1 MGDVEGQYFEC
12 DGVAVESELFIFRE
26 YIIVDGDAQGVAGVV
41 DGEVRDADDHD
52 LWGKGGGFL
61 PGGAFA
67 LAGQGFFA
75 LEGAVGHDGI
85 VVGRGDME
93 VQCGFIGRMVYAG
106 EPVVGAVGPVVA
118 EEAPATELVV
128 RDDETIC
135 GNTLVADGI
144 AMLAKGGAAGME
156 KEPFGFLCKAD
167 VFFTFFDRRYV
178 HAFSC
183 GVWGSEVE
191 GEFRG
196 VGVEAEG
203 DHGAAADIVV
213 AVVHFQGKIV
223 MKDIDGRVIGLS
235 GQPGAEQ
242 GEEDTEQ
249 ERFVAHGLEFALNIP
264 ICAIFIAQ
272 LSALVSEYLNCPSW
286 VHRLPSIYKLL
297 VSFAVATIIS
307 VCLMP
312 VRMENM
318 TRVMIGWDCFS
329 VCMIIISGVIFSTM
343 RPRQI
348 RVLAKQEDAGRI
360 VVFFIVLV
368 AILGSLMGVLLLL
381 QNKGIWLLG
390 KGLETMVYLT
400 GVACSWVLLHIMFAY
415 RYALLYYGD
424 HPLDP
429 DTHTVGLQIPNE
441 LWPDY
446 LDFCYFSFVIGMTFQ
461 VSDIEI
467 SSRQIRRVALVHGML
482 SFLFNTVI
490 VALTINVVVDLKT

>member
-1 MGDVEGQYFEC
+1 V
-12 DGVAVESELFIFRE
+12 
-26 YIIVDGDAQGVAGVV
+26 
-41 DGEVRDADDHD
+41 
-52 LWGKGGGFL
+52 GG
-61 PGGAFA
+61 
-67 LAGQGFFA
+67 
-75 LEGAVGHDGI
+75 
-85 VVGRGDME
+85 
-93 VQCGFIGRMVYAG
+93 
-106 EPVVGAVGPVVA
+106 
-118 EEAPATELVV
+118 
-128 RDDETIC
+128 
-135 GNTLVADGI
+135 
-144 AMLAKGGAAGME
+144 
-156 KEPFGFLCKAD
+156 
-167 VFFTFFDRRYV
+167 
-178 HAFSC
+178 
-183 GVWGSEVE
+183 
-191 GEFRG
+191 
-196 VGVEAEG
+196 
-203 DHGAAADIVV
+203 
-213 AVVHFQGKIV
+213 
-223 MKDIDGRVIGLS
+223 
-235 GQPGAEQ
+235 EQ

-381 QNKGIWLLG
+381 QNKGNWLLG

-467 SSRQIRRVALVHGML
+467 SSRHIRRVALVHGML

>member
-1 MGDVEGQYFEC
+1 
-12 DGVAVESELFIFRE
+12 
-26 YIIVDGDAQGVAGVV
+26 VV

-52 LWGKGGGFL
+52 LWRKGGGFF

-67 LAGQGFFA
+67 LTGQPFFA

-85 VVGRGDME
+85 VFGRGDME
-93 VQCGFIGRMVYAG
+93 VQCGFIGWMVYAG
-106 EPVVGAVGPVVA
+106 EPVVGAVGPVIA
-118 EEAPATELVV
+118 EETAAAELVGG
-128 RDDETIC
+128 DDETIRR
-135 GNTLVADGI
+135 NTLVADAI
-144 AMLAKGGAAGME
+144 DVLAMGGAGGME
-156 KEPFGFLCKAD
+156 EEPFCYLGEAD
-167 VFFTFFDRRYV
+167 VLFAFFDRRYG

-183 GVWGSEVE
+183 SGWGSKVE
-191 GEFRG
+191 AEFGGIR
-196 VGVEAEG
+196 VEAEG
-203 DHGAAADIVV
+203 DQGTAADIIAAIVE
-213 AVVHFQGKIV
+213 FQGKII
-223 MKDIDGRVIGLS
+223 MKDIDDRVIRLS
-235 GQPGAEQ
+235 GQAGGKQ

-297 VSFAVATIIS
+297 VSFAVATVIS

-329 VCMIIISGVIFSTM
+329 VCMIIISAVIFSTM

-381 QNKGIWLLG
+381 QNKGNWLLG

-467 SSRQIRRVALVHGML
+467 SSRNIRRVALVHGML

>member
-1 MGDVEGQYFEC
+1 M
-12 DGVAVESELFIFRE
+12 
-26 YIIVDGDAQGVAGVV
+26 
-41 DGEVRDADDHD
+41 
-52 LWGKGGGFL
+52 
-61 PGGAFA
+61 
-67 LAGQGFFA
+67 AGQGFFA
-75 LEGAVGHDGI
+75 LEGAVGDDGI
-85 VVGRGDME
+85 VVGRCDME
-93 VQCGFIGRMVYAG
+93 VQGGFIGGVVYAG
-106 EPVVGAVGPVVA
+106 EPVVGAVWPVIA
-118 EEAPATELVV
+118 EETAAAELVV
-128 RDDETIC
+128 GNDEAIC
-135 GNTLVADGI
+135 GNPLVADRVDV
-144 AMLAKGGAAGME
+144 LAICGAAGMHD
-156 KEPFGFLCKAD
+156 EPFCCLAERD
-167 VFFTFFDRRYV
+167 IFFTFFDRRYG
-178 HAFSC
+178 HAFAC
-183 GVWGSEVE
+183 GIWGSEVE
-191 GEFRG
+191 GEFG
-196 VGVEAEG
+196 GIGVEAEG
-203 DHGAAADIVV
+203 DCGAAADIVV
-213 AVVHFQGKIV
+213 AVVEFQGKIV
-223 MKDIDGRVIGLS
+223 VEDIDGRVIGLS
-235 GQPGAEQ
+235 GQAGAKQ
-242 GEEDTEQ
+242 GEEDKEQ

-297 VSFAVATIIS
+297 ISFAVATIIS

-312 VRMENM
+312 VRMESM

-381 QNKGIWLLG
+381 QNKGNWLLG
-390 KGLETMVYLT
+390 KGVETLVYLT
-400 GVACSWVLLHIMFAY
+400 GVTCSWVLLHIMFAY

-467 SSRQIRRVALVHGML
+467 SSRNIRRVALVHGML

-490 VALTINVVVDLKT
+490 VALTINVVVDLRT

>member
-1 MGDVEGQYFEC
+1 M
-12 DGVAVESELFIFRE
+12 I
-26 YIIVDGDAQGVAGVV
+26 

-52 LWGKGGGFL
+52 LWGQGRGFF
-61 PGGAFA
+61 PGSEFA
-67 LAGQGFFA
+67 VAGQGFFA
-75 LEGAVGHDGI
+75 LQDAVGYDG
-85 VVGRGDME
+85 VVIGRGDVE
-93 VQCGFIGRMVYAG
+93 VYRGFIGGMVYAR
-106 EPVVGAVGPVVA
+106 EPIVGAVGPVVA
-118 EEAPATELVV
+118 EESAAAKLVV
-128 RDDETIC
+128 GNDETI
-135 GNTLVADGI
+135 GGDAVVADGI
-144 AMLAKGGAAGME
+144 GVLAMGGAAGME
-156 KEPFGFLCKAD
+156 EECFGFLGEGN
-167 VFFTFFDRRYV
+167 VFFAFFDRCYG
-178 HAFSC
+178 HTFSGGGWC
-183 GVWGSEVE
+183 GEVE
-191 GEFRG
+191 GEFPG
-196 VGVEAEG
+196 VGIEAEG
-203 DHGAAADIVV
+203 NHGATVDIVA
-213 AVVHFQGKIV
+213 AVIEFQGIV
-223 MKDIDGRVIGLS
+223 VMEDVDDRVIVLGEQS
-235 GQPGAEQ
+235 GTGQ

-249 ERFVAHGLEFALNIP
+249 ERFVAHGFEFALNIP
-264 ICAIFIAQ
+264 ICTIFIVQ

-312 VRMENM
+312 VRMERM

-381 QNKGIWLLG
+381 QNKGNWLLG

-400 GVACSWVLLHIMFAY
+400 GVTCSWVLLHIMFAY

-429 DTHTVGLQIPNE
+429 DVHTVGLQIPNE

-467 SSRQIRRVALVHGML
+467 SSRHIRRVALVHGML

-490 VALTINVVVDLKT
+490 VALTINVVVDLKS